1 MISPGIVLLA
11 HGSRGEKIEGARL
24 KEITSLLVSKL
35 GNGNAVQPAFLQ
47 FNRPNLE
54 DAIGALFR
62 QGVKDVVV
70 LPYLLFE
77 GTHYHQH
84 IPEELV
90 RLAALYPGLTIKMA
104 RSLGVD
110 GRILDIVKERLAEI
124 SPPSPDS
131 AATMSNR
138 STIEEESFEQI
149 GRLFPELDNGS
160 PEAVVRR
167 RVLHAT
173 ANPDIAFGLKF
184 HPRAIAAGIAALRS
198 GTPIIV
204 DVRMVEAG
212 ITSRLAGALGCP
224 IFCAMTEKVE
234 EAPPAVATTRTAAGI
249 RHLASSVP
257 GSVAAIG
264 NAPTALLALLDMIDH
279 GTPPPA
285 LIVGTPVGFIQAAE
299 SKAALMED
307 HIPYISLPGRMG
319 GTPVAVSI
327 VNALLRLAADANPKD
342 PDASV

>member
-1 MISPGIVLLA
+1 MTSPGIVLLA

-24 KEITSLLVSKL
+24 KEIPSLLVSKL

-54 DAIGALFR
+54 DAIGALF
-62 QGVKDVVV
+62 QEGIKEVIV

-84 IPEELV
+84 IPEELD
-90 RLAALYPGLTIKMA
+90 RLAKVYPGVTIKMA

-110 GRILDIVKERLAEI
+110 GRILDVVKERLAEI
-124 SPPSPDS
+124 CHSSPSDPP
-131 AATMSNR
+131 AGQNR
-138 STIEEESFEQI
+138 STIEDDSFEQI
-149 GRLFPELDNGS
+149 GRLFPQLDGS
-160 PEAVVRR
+160 SEAAVRR

-173 ANPDIAFGLKF
+173 ANPDLAFGLKF
-184 HPRAIAAGIAALRS
+184 HPRAVAAGIAALRS
-198 GTPIIV
+198 GKPIIV

-212 ITSRLAGALGCP
+212 VTSRLAGALGCP

-234 EAPPAVATTRTAAGI
+234 ETPPAGATTRTAAGI
-249 RHLASSVP
+249 RHLASRVP
-257 GSVAAIG
+257 GSVVAIG
-264 NAPTALLALLDMIDH
+264 NAPTALLALLNMIDH
-279 GTPPPA
+279 GTPPPS
-285 LIVGTPVGFIQAAE
+285 LVVGTPVGFIQAAE
-299 SKAALMED
+299 SKAALMERD
-307 HIPYISLPGRMG
+307 IPYISLPGRMG

-327 VNALLRLAADANPKD
+327 VNALLRLAADAGTKD